1 MAVTTAAV
9 VGIAATAATTG
20 MSFAQAG
27 KQKKAMRQAERD
39 AQEAMES
46 ARKKLEVNVYENLSI
61 QKEPFELEREALLSQ
76 GAQAIQAGV
85 ESERG
90 AAATAGRIQMAQQEG
105 QAGVRTAMGQELAGL
120 ERLTAQE
127 EGRLRDIGVQL
138 DLEEAAGAQMAA
150 ANAAELSAQATQQG
164 MEGVVSLGGQIAS
177 TIPLFAK
184 TAAVKQL
191 GAAEQYASRQGMS
204 AEQLQSDISKMGTVG
219 GVDFS
224 KVAGMS
230 RMQYQ
235 DFMSKLDPKIIRQ
248 IGTEQVGLWSQ
259 RNKAAQGMKNISP
272 SSFNLYDGLD
282 FAPF

>member
-1 MAVTTAAV
+1 VTLV
-9 VGIAATAATTG
+9 F
-20 MSFAQAG
+20 SW
-27 KQKKAMRQAERD
+27 
-39 AQEAMES
+39 
-46 ARKKLEVNVYENLSI
+46 
-61 QKEPFELEREALLSQ
+61 
-76 GAQAIQAGV
+76 
-85 ESERG
+85 
-90 AAATAGRIQMAQQEG
+90 
-105 QAGVRTAMGQELAGL
+105 
-120 ERLTAQE
+120 
-127 EGRLRDIGVQL
+127 
-138 DLEEAAGAQMAA
+138 MAA

-164 MEGVVSLGGQIAS
+164 MEGVVSLGSQVAS
-177 TIPLFAK
+177 MAPLFAK

>member
-1 MAVTTAAV
+1 MA
-9 VGIAATAATTG
+9 IATATALAIGGLALSAGTTG
-20 MSFAQAG
+20 LSFAQAG

-127 EGRLRDIGVQL
+127 EGRLRDVGVQL
-138 DLEEAAGAQMAA
+138 DG
-150 ANAAELSAQATQQG
+150 
-164 MEGVVSLGGQIAS
+164 
-177 TIPLFAK
+177 
-184 TAAVKQL
+184 
-191 GAAEQYASRQGMS
+191 
-204 AEQLQSDISKMGTVG
+204 
-219 GVDFS
+219 
-224 KVAGMS
+224 
-230 RMQYQ
+230 
-235 DFMSKLDPKIIRQ
+235 
-248 IGTEQVGLWSQ
+248 
-259 RNKAAQGMKNISP
+259 
-272 SSFNLYDGLD
+272 SS
-282 FAPF
+282 